1 MPSVAIFLMS
11 RMSTK
16 TRVHRPFVP
25 VVAVEIR
32 DAGVTGYQRSAI
44 V

>member
-11 RMSTK
+11 RISTK
-16 TRVHRPFVP
+16 THADRPFMP
-25 VVAVEIR
+25 VGAVEIR